1 MGLARISWMETLFQD
16 VRYGLR
22 VLRKSPGFTITAV
35 LTLALGIGANTS
47 IFSLVNGILLQPL
60 AYPQPD
66 RLLRIANG
74 YFPQGCLVALRDQAK
89 VMDIGTYAEGKD
101 FNMTGW
107 GEPVRLTGTLVSAEL
122 LSILGTPPVLG
133 RVFQPTEDRAGN
145 DQSVI
150 LSHALWQQKFGGD
163 PQIIGKSIVLE
174 GVGRQIIG
182 VMPAS
187 FRFPSART
195 ELWVPLHIDA
205 RSVSTYWAG
214 DFMPAIARLH
224 TGASLAQA
232 DVESRLLQSRLP
244 ALFPWKMPSSWNDN
258 VQAVPLQGD
267 MVGFVRTRLFLLLG
281 AVGLVLCIAC
291 ANVANLLL
299 SRAATREREMAIR
312 TALGAGRDRVVRQLL
327 TESLLLASAGG
338 LLGVVVAMLGLD
350 MLKVVLPPETP
361 RLMDVTLDWRVMA
374 FAAALALV
382 TGLFFGLA
390 PALYASRLSLTDSL
404 KSGGRGMATSGSQRM
419 RSLLVIGEVA
429 LAAMLV
435 MASGVLIRSFWT
447 LSHVNPGFGAEHV
460 VTARISPNTTFCVDA
475 ERCVNFYRTLLENVR
490 VLPGLGEAAFV
501 NTLPLSGRLD
511 KRVVTPE
518 GFQPAPGRGAP
529 LFWMHVISSDY
540 FRVMNIPLAR
550 GRAFTPAE
558 VSSDLPVAIVTAAT
572 AKRYWPDDE
581 PIGKRVR
588 LLGQTQWRTVVGVT
602 ADVKAFD
609 LQQNVPSFIDGSI
622 YVPHGTTATVENGGV
637 PAAMTFTF
645 RTTLDEQQVGTM
657 LRRIVAGLN
666 AETSVSELKTMGDI
680 VSESVSTPRST
691 TSLFVV
697 FAGLALTLGMIGI
710 YGVLAFFVSRRGREI
725 GVRMALGAQRRDV
738 LLMVMGLGAKY
749 AACGLAIG
757 FAGAFA
763 TTQLIAGE
771 LYGISPLDPI
781 AIGAVTV
788 VFVTVTLLACYVPA
802 RRAMRVDPLTALR
815 AE

>member
-1 MGLARISWMETLFQD
+1 MGMARIAWLEALVQD
-16 VRYGLR
+16 IRYGLR
-22 VLRKSPGFTITAV
+22 VLRKNPGFTIIAV

-60 AYPQPD
+60 PYPQPD
-66 RLLRIANG
+66 RLVRLTG
-74 YFPQGCLVALRDQAK
+74 YFPQGCLVALRDQAAS
-89 VMDIGTYAEGKD
+89 MDVGTYAEGKD

-122 LSILGTPPVLG
+122 FSILGTPPALG
-133 RVFQPTEDRAGN
+133 RVFQEGEDRAGN

-150 LSHALWQQKFGGD
+150 LSYALWQQKFGAD
-163 PQIIGKSIVLE
+163 PQIIGKSIMLE

-182 VMPAS
+182 VMPAA

-214 DFMPAIARLH
+214 DYMPAIGRLR
-224 TGASLAQA
+224 TNATLATA

-244 ALFPWKMPSSWNDN
+244 ALFPWRMPSTWNDN
-258 VQAVPLQGD
+258 VHAVPLQGD
-267 MVGFVRTRLFLLLG
+267 IVGNVRTRLWLLLG
-281 AVGLVLCIAC
+281 AVALVLGIAC

-299 SRAATREREMAIR
+299 SRASTREREIAIR
-312 TALGAGRDRVVRQLL
+312 TALGAGRRRVVRQLL
-327 TESLLLASAGG
+327 TESVLLAAAGG
-338 LLGVVVAMLGLD
+338 ILGLMIATIGLD
-350 MLKVVLPPETP
+350 LLKAALPPDTP
-361 RLMDVTLDWRVMA
+361 RLTEVTLDWRVLA
-374 FAAALALV
+374 FAAGLAMI
-382 TGLFFGLA
+382 TGTIFGLA
-390 PALYASRLSLTDSL
+390 PALYASRLSLTDAL

-460 VTARISPNTTFCVDA
+460 VTARISPNSTFCLDA
-475 ERCVNFYRTLLENVR
+475 ERCVTFYRTLLDRVR
-490 VLPGLGEAAFV
+490 ALPGLGDAALV
-501 NTLPLSGRLD
+501 NTLPLTGRLD
-511 KRVVTPE
+511 KRTVTLE
-518 GFQPAPGRGAP
+518 GVQMAPGRGAP
-529 LFWMHVISSDY
+529 LFWMHVISPDY

-550 GRAFTPAE
+550 GRAFTTAE
-558 VSSDLPVAIVTAAT
+558 VSSDLPVAIITAAT
-572 AKRYWPDDE
+572 AKRFWPDDD

-609 LQQNVPSFIDGSI
+609 LQQNVPSFIDGTI
-622 YVPHGTTATVENGGV
+622 YVPHGATATVENGQV
-637 PAAMTFTF
+637 PTAMTVAF
-645 RTTLDEQQVGTM
+645 RTMLDEQQVGTM
-657 LRRIVAGLN
+657 LRRTVAGVN

-710 YGVLAFFVSRRGREI
+710 YGVLSFFVSRRAREI
-725 GVRMALGAQRRDV
+725 GVRIALGAQRRDV

-749 AACGLAIG
+749 AVCGLAIG
-757 FAGAFA
+757 LAGAFVS
-763 TTQLIAGE
+763 TRLIAGE
-771 LYGISPLDPI
+771 LYGVSPLDPL

-788 VFVTVTLLACYVPA
+788 VFVAVTLLACYVPA